1 MTDMEIYI
9 TDLVNNQVIQ
19 IPMLPETVDIQYGTN
34 FLSYSIL
41 DIGDVKLPLGE
52 TVTELSWD
60 GIFPGA
66 DKKAAPYIHGKW
78 SDPKN
83 LQNAFNVMRKAG
95 DKLRV
100 LITDTPINN
109 EVYINTFE
117 VKYGGGNSDYNY
129 SINFTAAKKITVST
143 ISTSS
148 TSSSSTS
155 KSSSRASAPKPKTV
169 TVKKGDSLWEIAQKY
184 LGNGKRYTDIYSL
197 NKTLM
202 DQYTKKNH
210 DSKYTIYVG
219 ETLKLPG

>member
-1 MTDMEIYI
+1 MDIYI

-19 IPMLPETVDIQYGTN
+19 LPMLPESVDIQYGTN
-34 FLSYSIL
+34 FLSYSIM
-41 DIGDVKLPLGE
+41 DIGDVKLPNGE

-66 DKKAAPYIHGKW
+66 DKQNAPYLHGTW
-78 SDPKN
+78 TDPKN
-83 LQNAFNVMRKAG
+83 LQNAFNAMRKAG

-100 LITDTPINN
+100 LITETPINN

-117 VKYGGGNSDYNY
+117 VKYSGGNNDYNY

-143 ISTSS
+143 ISTANNAVSV
-148 TSSSSTS
+148 
-155 KSSSRASAPKPKTV
+155 KPSSRPAAPKPKTV
-169 TVKKGDSLWEIAQKY
+169 TVKKGDSLWELAQKY
-184 LGNGKRYTDIYSL
+184 LGNGKRYPAIYSL
-197 NKTLM
+197 NKALI
-202 DQYTKKNH
+202 DQHTKKNH